1 MPPLYIKYIIS
12 FLLYS
17 HLFPSRY
24 VLRDD
29 HPYCIK
35 VTRKESKTL
44 ARSIYQRTRLTFFQP
59 FVVLRECVRQQLR
72 RVWKD
77 HWNRLKRPL
86 IQREALARG
95 LLPLQQGKI
104 RKRKGHLNNK
114 QLLSAE
120 QVWWTSSLVQRR
132 TESTV
137 DRAMT
142 PSSPPD
148 VTDVEMSSR
157 PVSKW
162 SVTNIDFIS
171 HILGLQV

>member
-35 VTRKESKTL
+35 VTRKELL
-44 ARSIYQRTRLTFFQP
+44 ARSIYQRTQLTFFQP

-104 RKRKGHLNNK
+104 RKRRGHLNNK

-120 QVWWTSSLVQRR
+120 PVLWTSSLVLRR

-157 PVSKW
+157 LVSRW
-162 SVTNIDFIS
+162 SVTNVDFI
-171 HILGLQV
+171 